1 MKSSGL
7 PAAVS
12 TTMPSRTTSVV
23 AWAPKPLARTSVRA
37 GRPMKL

>member
-7 PAAVS
+7 PWSVS
-12 TTMPSRTTSVV
+12 MTVPSRTTSVF
-23 AWAPKPLARTSVRA
+23 ASAPKPLARSSVRA